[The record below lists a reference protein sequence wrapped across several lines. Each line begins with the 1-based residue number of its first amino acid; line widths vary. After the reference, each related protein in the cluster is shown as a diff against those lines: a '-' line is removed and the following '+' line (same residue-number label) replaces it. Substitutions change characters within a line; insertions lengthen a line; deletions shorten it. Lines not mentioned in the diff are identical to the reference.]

1 MIDKAILSVVL
12 TVLLISLTVAV
23 MLLIVPLYHRI
34 EFDQLCQAQL
44 MRMEAAG
51 GSTDEQIG
59 LFKAD
64 LTAAGFRVVRLSAT
78 PSAPF
83 GGELVLHVEAT
94 RDSRQIRADLSMK
107 EVRLSLTFQ
116 RSVLCRKIVTDAGE
130 PLAS

>member
-12 TVLLISLTVAV
+12 TVLLISLTAAV
-23 MLLIVPLYHRI
+23 LLLIVPLYHRI

-44 MRMEAAG
+44 MRMEATG

-64 LTAAGFRVVRLSAT
+64 LTSAGFRVIRLSAT
-78 PSAPF
+78 SSAPF
-83 GGELVLHVEAT
+83 GGELVLYVEAA
-94 RDSRQIRADLSMK
+94 RDSRRISPDLSMK
-107 EVRLSLTFQ
+107 EVSLSLSFH

-130 PLAS
+130 PSAF